1 MHILDRDIW
10 QEIFDSVRRHK
21 LRAVLTAF
29 GVFWGIFMLVNL
41 LAVGNG
47 LENGANAS
55 MGSLQNAIYL
65 WSGRPT
71 SIPHKGLTK
80 GRYIRMNDD
89 DIAAIQRLSEVDIV
103 APSNGMGDQ
112 YVSHGVMGDTFRIS
126 GNWPEFFK
134 AKDYRLLEGRFVNKL
149 DLKENRKNIVIGETV
164 REILFGKEASAL
176 GKQVKM
182 LGVQFQVVGV
192 VRPSAL
198 NNWAQND
205 LRRVFLPHSTIRKI
219 FNQRDTVH
227 SMMVTPVPGVDA
239 NRLEEKVIALLQSR
253 HRIHPDD
260 VGVIGSW
267 NSQDSYDKVQGLF
280 AGMSAFS
287 WFVAIGTI
295 IAGVVGVGN
304 IMLISVK
311 ERTKEIG
318 IRKAIGATP
327 VSIVSAILQE
337 SLIITFFAGYL
348 GLVAG
353 VLMVELVSAIAPAEN
368 RTFMNPEISFST
380 AMWAIVVLLVAGALA
395 SVLPAKKA
403 AGVNPVIALQDE

>member
-1 MHILDRDIW
+1 MYILDRDIW
-10 QEIFDSVRRHK
+10 QEIFDSVARHK

-41 LAVGNG
+41 LAAGKG

-55 MGSLQNAIYL
+55 MGSLKNAIYL

-71 SIPHKGLTK
+71 SIPYKGLTK

-89 DIAAIQRLSEVDIV
+89 DMAAILRLNEVDLL
-103 APSNGMGDQ
+103 APANGMGDQ
-112 YVSHGVMGDTFRIS
+112 YVSHGVQGDTFRIS
-126 GNWPEFFK
+126 GNWPVFFT
-134 AKDYRLLEGRFVNKL
+134 AKDYRLSEGRFINAL
-149 DLKENRKNIVIGETV
+149 DLKEERKNVVIGETV
-164 REILFGKEASAL
+164 REILFGENATAV
-176 GKQVKM
+176 GKQIKI
-182 LGVQFQVVGV
+182 LGVQFQIVGV

-198 NNWAQND
+198 NDWAQND
-205 LRRVFLPHSTIRKI
+205 LRRVFLPHSTIRKT
-219 FNQRDTVH
+219 FNQGDRVH
-227 SMMVTPVPGVDA
+227 SMMITPKPGIDA
-239 NRLEEKVIALLQSR
+239 NLAEDKVISLLKSR

-267 NSQDSYDKVQGLF
+267 NAQESYQNVQGLF
-280 AGMSAFS
+280 KGIAAFS

-327 VSIVSAILQE
+327 GSIVGAILQE
-337 SLIITFFAGYL
+337 SLVITFVAGYL

-353 VLMVELVSAIAPAEN
+353 VFTIELVARFTPEASK
-368 RTFMNPEISFST
+368 TFMNPEVSFST
-380 AMWAIVVLLVAGALA
+380 AMWAIVVLLLAGAFA
-395 SVLPAKKA
+395 SILPAKKA